1 MKKILL
7 SLAAVF
13 AFGVASAQETKFGV
27 KAGFTSQSVKVSTGI
42 GTVSGSA
49 SGFYIGGFADIGISD
64 KFHFQPEVLY
74 SGVSGNNTINV
85 PLLGKYSF
93 AEKFNVL
100 FGPGLNY
107 SLDALADE
115 FSVSGDIGVSY
126 DIDENFLVDARYDIG
141 LTGDAKVSGL
151 FVGAGYR
158 F

>member
-1 MKKILL
+1 MKKIILT
-7 SLAAVF
+7 LAAVF
-13 AFGVASAQETKFGV
+13 AFGFANAQDTKFGV
-27 KAGFTSQSVKVSTGI
+27 KAGFTSQSVKVDTGF

-49 SGFYIGGFADIGISD
+49 SGFYIGGFADLGISE

-85 PLLGKYSF
+85 PLLGKY
-93 AEKFNVL
+93 AVADKFNVV

-107 SLDALADE
+107 SLDAVSDQ
-115 FSVSGDIGVSY
+115 FSVSGDIGASY
-126 DIDENFLVDARYDIG
+126 DINENIIIDARYDIG
-141 LTGDAKVSGL
+141 LTGTAKVSGL

>member
-1 MKKILL
+1 MKKVLFT
-7 SLAAVF
+7 LAAIC
-13 AFGVASAQETKFGV
+13 AFGVANAQAKYGV
-27 KAGFTSQSVKVSTGI
+27 KAGFTSQTVKVSTGI

-49 SGFYIGGFADIGISD
+49 SGFFIGGFADFAVSD

-85 PLLGKYSF
+85 PLLGKYNV
-93 AEKFNVL
+93 ADKFNIL

-115 FSVSGDIGVSY
+115 FSVSGDIGASY
-126 DIDENFLVDARYDIG
+126 DINEQFLVDARYDIG
-141 LTGDAKVSGL
+141 LTGDAKVSGI
-151 FVGAGYR
+151 FVGVGYK